1 LRSHTVALCHPT
13 RRAATSILQVCPNA
27 GPALKA
33 HTLEAALALST
44 SPLLQDA
51 ALESMVAFFRQMVV
65 SKAIDVT
72 ELRFLLYQRATDK
85 VGKHGLYNLARC
97 VSVVTVVDPASSH
110 AVLAELCSTLEGSGS
125 SPVDKQKVRQVQL
138 ALLVTG
144 NLGRQ
149 MDLSNSNGMP
159 ERLKAV
165 YVSYF
170 DSSSDDLK
178 HAAAYALGNA
188 SVGSQSTFLPAIVA
202 KLDDGN
208 KKMQYLLLSSLREF
222 IQCSFHQKG
231 DADITASIPVILPPL
246 VKHFSDEEE
255 GVRAMVAECIGS
267 LTSLHAAIVL
277 PKLDEIMNS
286 HSKIDAPDC
295 VIADDD
301 AESTKNSLV
310 CSTIATSIKLALA
323 NKVDPAIMSQYMPSF
338 VRLLEQKEL
347 NVRNAALLMTY
358 SAIHH
363 SPQVVAP
370 LLKDLVVPCLY
381 EVSDLKKERKVDL
394 GPFTH
399 RVDDALPLRKSALS
413 IFATCLETVPNSI
426 DISAFMPVLTK
437 ALGDAEDIQ
446 LHAHQIVISMCSR
459 HPLYIVSAVDS
470 FVDPLDKTLNK
481 KPGQKTG
488 TELER
493 LNDWIKS
500 ALRVV
505 VTLAKV
511 DGIMNSRLFGDFLS
525 RVKSNS
531 RFTAMLEKVE
541 ES

>member
-1 LRSHTVALCHPT
+1 
-13 RRAATSILQVCPNA
+13 VCPNA

-51 ALESMVAFFRQMVV
+51 ALESLVAFFRQMIV
-65 SKAIDVT
+65 SKAIDVS

-85 VGKHGLYNLARC
+85 VGKHALYNLARC
-97 VSVVTVVDPASSH
+97 VSVVTVVDAASSH

-125 SPVDKQKVRQVQL
+125 SPVEKDKMRQVQL

-149 MDLSNSNGMP
+149 MDLSKVDGMP

-188 SVGSQSTFLPAIVA
+188 SVGSQSTFVPAIVA

-222 IQCSFHQKG
+222 IQCSFIRKG
-231 DADITASIPVILPPL
+231 DADITASIPVIFPPL

-255 GVRAMVAECIGS
+255 GVRGMVAECIGS
-267 LTSLHAAIVL
+267 LTSLHPAIVL

-286 HSKIDAPDC
+286 HWEIVAPDC
-295 VIADDD
+295 MIADVD
-301 AESTKNSLV
+301 AASTKNSLV
-310 CSTIATSIKLALA
+310 CWTIATSIKLALA
-323 NKVDPAIMSQYMPSF
+323 NKVDPAVMSQYMPSF

-426 DISAFMPVLTK
+426 DITEFMPVLTK

-459 HPLYIVSAVDS
+459 HPSYIVSSVDS

-511 DGIMNSRLFGDFLS
+511 DGIMNSRLFGDFLN

>member
-1 LRSHTVALCHPT
+1 
-13 RRAATSILQVCPNA
+13 
-27 GPALKA
+27 
-33 HTLEAALALST
+33 
-44 SPLLQDA
+44 
-51 ALESMVAFFRQMVV
+51 
-65 SKAIDVT
+65 
-72 ELRFLLYQRATDK
+72 
-85 VGKHGLYNLARC
+85 
-97 VSVVTVVDPASSH
+97 
-110 AVLAELCSTLEGSGS
+110 
-125 SPVDKQKVRQVQL
+125 
-138 ALLVTG
+138 
-144 NLGRQ
+144 
-149 MDLSNSNGMP
+149 
-159 ERLKAV
+159 
-165 YVSYF
+165 
-170 DSSSDDLK
+170 
-178 HAAAYALGNA
+178 
-188 SVGSQSTFLPAIVA
+188 
-202 KLDDGN
+202 
-208 KKMQYLLLSSLREF
+208 
-222 IQCSFHQKG
+222 
-231 DADITASIPVILPPL
+231 
-246 VKHFSDEEE
+246 
-255 GVRAMVAECIGS
+255 
-267 LTSLHAAIVL
+267 
-277 PKLDEIMNS
+277 
-286 HSKIDAPDC
+286 
-295 VIADDD
+295 
-301 AESTKNSLV
+301 
-310 CSTIATSIKLALA
+310 
-323 NKVDPAIMSQYMPSF
+323 
-338 VRLLEQKEL
+338 LEQKEL

-426 DISAFMPVLTK
+426 DITEFMPVLTK

-446 LHAHQIVISMCSR
+446 LHAHQIVVSMCAR
-459 HPLYIVSAVDS
+459 HPSYIVSAVDS

-511 DGIMNSRLFGDFLS
+511 DGIMNSRLFGDFLN